1 MSYLFCQ
8 RIARILLPIALA
20 LSLAACKTLER
31 NEAIHTERLLAAAGF
46 QMRQA
51 DTPSRVQELASLPK
65 RKLVPT
71 RSGGA
76 LHYVYA
82 DDLGCKCIYVGS
94 EKAYQRYA
102 FDERYVGAD
111 VTNPRFDKYAE
122 IFGGAGFYVERPED
136 IGNALQEAL
145 NCGKPSIIEIP
156 TDPDE
161 MPRPARLAEVQA
173 PQG

>member
-8 RIARILLPIALA
+8 RLARILLPIALA

-94 EKAYQRYA
+94 EGAYQRY
-102 FDERYVGAD
+102 ERFAL
-111 VTNPRFDKYAE
+111 R
-122 IFGGAGFYVERPED
+122 ER
-136 IGNALQEAL
+136 IANQQQEAAMDMQEASL
-145 NCGKPSIIEIP
+145 NWGAWGPWYSP
-156 TDPDE
+156 WY
-161 MPRPARLAEVQA
+161 
-173 PQG
+173 